1 LIPNQA
7 RFNPVDDVLVTC
19 GVRHIKF
26 WTLVGDN
33 QLKSKRGVYGQEGV
47 AQTVM
52 CVAFTDAG
60 LALTGSQTGDIFL
73 WKGSNLEW
81 HFEQA
86 STPHLEEGG
95 KHP

>member
-1 LIPNQA
+1 M
-7 RFNPVDDVLVTC
+7 LVTC

-33 QLKSKRGVYGQEGV
+33 QLKAKRGVYGQEGV

-81 HFEQA
+81 HFEQVDL
-86 STPHLEEGG
+86 T
-95 KHP
+95 